1 MKLAQA
7 GFRDTAVLQA
17 SVGTSDNTD
26 LAATSQTNEHLFYV
40 VSEAWNHAP
49 NQQKLCETHFDFLC

>member
-17 SVGTSDNTD
+17 FVGASDNTD
-26 LAATSQTNEHLFYV
+26 LAAISQTNEHLIYV
-40 VSEAWNHAP
+40 ASEAWNHAP
-49 NQQKLCETHFDFLC
+49 NQQKLCETHFESLS